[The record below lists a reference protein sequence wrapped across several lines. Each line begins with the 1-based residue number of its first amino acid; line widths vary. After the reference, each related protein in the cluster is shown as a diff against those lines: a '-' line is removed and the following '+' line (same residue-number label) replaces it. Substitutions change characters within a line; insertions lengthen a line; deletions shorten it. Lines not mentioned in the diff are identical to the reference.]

1 MKRGG
6 VLPPLEEVMLDR
18 DNRDDE
24 RQLRR
29 ASELAKQEMD
39 SSSRVQTLDG
49 EGRARATGKRKEA
62 IARVWIRPGA
72 GEVTVN
78 NRPLGSFFSVL
89 ENREQARGPPPPPAA
104 LLHAP
109 AAVLRFV
116 AEPGHGHGAQV
127 LSPFVVSGTLGMFDT
142 HSTVQGGGSTGQAQ
156 ALRQGVA
163 KALQAYDP
171 ELRTPLRAFGFI
183 TRDSRVVERK
193 KPGRAK
199 ARKSFQWVR
208 ATRVQALA
216 ALAARPASGL
226 AGLLAPC
233 RHAFRC
239 QVKR

>member
-62 IARVWIRPGA
+62 IARVWIRPGQ
-72 GEVTVN
+72 GDVTVN
-78 NRPLGSFFSVL
+78 NRPLGSYFSVL
-89 ENREQARGPPPPPAA
+89 ENREQARGPPPAAAA

-116 AEPGHGHGAQV
+116 TGPRHRGPGAQV

-208 ATRVQALA
+208 ATRLQSPCCP
-216 ALAARPASGL
+216 ARP
-226 AGLLAPC
+226 P
-233 RHAFRC
+233 AFRPGRLARSLPTR
-239 QVKR
+239 VSLSG

>member
-1 MKRGG
+1 
-6 VLPPLEEVMLDR
+6 MLDR

-116 AEPGHGHGAQV
+116 AEPGPGHTARRCSRRSWCPARWACSTPTARCRGGGQPAKRRRCARAWPRRCRRTTRICARRCARSGS
-127 LSPFVVSGTLGMFDT
+127 SPATRAWWSARSRAARRLARASSGCARRACKPLLPWPPALLQAWPACSLPADTRFVV
-142 HSTVQGGGSTGQAQ
+142 
-156 ALRQGVA
+156 R
-163 KALQAYDP
+163 
-171 ELRTPLRAFGFI
+171 
-183 TRDSRVVERK
+183 
-193 KPGRAK
+193 
-199 ARKSFQWVR
+199 
-208 ATRVQALA
+208 
-216 ALAARPASGL
+216 
-226 AGLLAPC
+226 
-233 RHAFRC
+233 
-239 QVKR
+239 